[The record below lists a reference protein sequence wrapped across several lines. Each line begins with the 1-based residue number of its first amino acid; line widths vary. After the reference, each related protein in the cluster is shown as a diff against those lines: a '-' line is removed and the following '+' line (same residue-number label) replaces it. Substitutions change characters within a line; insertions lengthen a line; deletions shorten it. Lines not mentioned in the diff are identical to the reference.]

1 MIGRHSRNDGHNII
15 PSDKSNNRCDSM
27 GFRGMSPKQMARM
40 MKKMGIEQKDLE
52 GVKEVIIRFADKEW
66 LISNPQ
72 VTAIKQSGAETY
84 QVGGTK
90 TERPLS
96 GSGKATSPSTDAE
109 VVEEEPVPEI
119 EIPMEDAALVAGQ
132 TGVDIETAK
141 EALKESEGDLAAAIL
156 KLRR

>member
-1 MIGRHSRNDGHNII
+1 
-15 PSDKSNNRCDSM
+15 M

-66 LISNPQ
+66 VISNPQ

-84 QVGGTK
+84 QVGGSK
-90 TERPLS
+90 TERAIS
-96 GSGKATSPSTDAE
+96 GAASPPSDSDVQEE
-109 VVEEEPVPEI
+109 VLAPEI

-141 EALKESEGDLAAAIL
+141 QALKETEGDLAAAIL

>member
-1 MIGRHSRNDGHNII
+1 
-15 PSDKSNNRCDSM
+15 M
-27 GFRGMSPKQMARM
+27 GFRGTSPKQMARM

-66 LISNPQ
+66 VISNPQ
-72 VTAIKQSGAETY
+72 VTSIKQAGAETF
-84 QVGGTK
+84 QIGGTK
-90 TERPLS
+90 AERALS
-96 GSGKATSPSTDAE
+96 GTATAASSDAGI
-109 VVEEEPVPEI
+109 VEEAPAPEI

-141 EALKESEGDLAAAIL
+141 QALKETEGDLAAAIL

>member
-1 MIGRHSRNDGHNII
+1 
-15 PSDKSNNRCDSM
+15 M

-40 MKKMGIEQKDLE
+40 MKKMGIEQNDLE

-66 LISNPQ
+66 VIAKPQ
-72 VTAIKQSGAETY
+72 VTFIKQSGAETY
-84 QVGGTK
+84 QIGGSK
-90 TERPLS
+90 TERSLS
-96 GSGKATSPSTDAE
+96 GAAAPSSSD
-109 VVEEEPVPEI
+109 VDIVEEITEPEI

-141 EALKESEGDLAAAIL
+141 QALKETEGDLAAAIL

>member
-1 MIGRHSRNDGHNII
+1 
-15 PSDKSNNRCDSM
+15 M

-66 LISNPQ
+66 VISNPQ

-84 QVGGTK
+84 QVGGSK
-90 TERPLS
+90 TERAIS
-96 GSGKATSPSTDAE
+96 GAASPPSDSDVQEE
-109 VVEEEPVPEI
+109 VLAQEI

-141 EALKESEGDLAAAIL
+141 QALIETEGDLAAAIL

>member
-1 MIGRHSRNDGHNII
+1 
-15 PSDKSNNRCDSM
+15 M

-40 MKKMGIEQKDLE
+40 MKKMGIDQTDLE

-66 LISNPQ
+66 VISNPQ
-72 VTAIKQSGAETY
+72 VTVIKQSGAETY
-84 QVGGTK
+84 QVGGSK
-90 TERPLS
+90 IERVLS
-96 GSGKATSPSTDAE
+96 GTTSATSSDADI
-109 VVEEEPVPEI
+109 VEEASAPEI

-141 EALKESEGDLAAAIL
+141 QALKETGGDLAAAIL